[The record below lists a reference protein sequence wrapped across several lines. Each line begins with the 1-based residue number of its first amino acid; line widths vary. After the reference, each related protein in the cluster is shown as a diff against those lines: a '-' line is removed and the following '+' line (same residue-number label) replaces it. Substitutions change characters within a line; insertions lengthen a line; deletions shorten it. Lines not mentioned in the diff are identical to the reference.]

1 MAAKRIRVYNS
12 EEVAAADA
20 EAKEANRK
28 VFLETKPDV
37 GTWTGG
43 SVWESGQYLADYLR
57 KLPLDWGSTRV
68 VELGTGTG
76 LVGLTAAVR
85 FPRSPS
91 PHPTAPQPLPARH
104 LTIGGAGAQALGA
117 AHVVLTDQVLH
128 VARYNAERNFEPA
141 ELERR
146 GRLHELRWGDEA
158 GITALGD
165 EGFDLIV
172 GSDII
177 YHAEHHNVLAE
188 TMAALAKPGTV
199 VLLCTP
205 DGSPTQG
212 YGSREPNDHPF
223 YNTMCAALA
232 PPPLRPFL
240 PPALPRSEPE
250 SRPITA
256 GGRWASSAKTS
267 RGMQGYRGR

>member
-12 EEVAAADA
+12 EEVATADA

-85 FPRSPS
+85 PPRSPS
-91 PHPTAPQPLPARH
+91 PHPTAPPHPPGPPPE
-104 LTIGGAGAQALGA
+104 LTVGGAGAQALGA

-141 ELERR
+141 ELEGRV
-146 GRLHELRWGDEA
+146 RLHELKWGDET
-158 GITALGD
+158 GMLALGD

-188 TMAALAKPGTV
+188 TMAALAKPGTI

-212 YGSREPNDHPF
+212 APRPRWYLLHGS
-223 YNTMCAALA
+223 ALT
-232 PPPLRPFL
+232 RMV
-240 PPALPRSEPE
+240 R
-250 SRPITA
+250 
-256 GGRWASSAKTS
+256 
-267 RGMQGYRGR
+267 

>member
-1 MAAKRIRVYNS
+1 M
-12 EEVAAADA
+12 
-20 EAKEANRK
+20 
-28 VFLETKPDV
+28 
-37 GTWTGG
+37 
-43 SVWESGQYLADYLR
+43 
-57 KLPLDWGSTRV
+57 
-68 VELGTGTG
+68 
-76 LVGLTAAVR
+76 
-85 FPRSPS
+85 
-91 PHPTAPQPLPARH
+91 
-104 LTIGGAGAQALGA
+104 
-117 AHVVLTDQVLH
+117 LTDQVLH

-146 GRLHELRWGDEA
+146 VRLHELRWGDEA
-158 GITALGD
+158 GLKALGD
-165 EGFDLIV
+165 EAFDLIL

-188 TMAALAKPGTV
+188 TMAALAKPGSV

-205 DGSPTQG
+205 DGSPTLGAHRPRWYLLHGSALTRARVVRGSG

-223 YNTMCAALA
+223 YNTMCVSHAL
-232 PPPLRPFL
+232 P